1 MNRLIK
7 WWQLVHS
14 SFWFI
19 PGVMSGAAAALAI
32 GAVALDRAKSNEWR
46 DSFGFLY
53 TGGAEGASTV
63 LGTIAGSMIT
73 IAGVVFS
80 MTLIALSLASS
91 QLGPRLLRNF
101 MRDAINQI
109 VLGTFVATFLYC
121 LLVLRTIR
129 RAEDSLFVPHLAV
142 TLGVVL
148 AVASVGVLI
157 YFIHHISLSIQ
168 ADHVVARVGRE
179 LMRGIDDIFPDRL
192 DPAAQDKSKEPEDGA
207 LPPGFDEEAREVLTF
222 EDGYVRS
229 VDVGALM
236 KLATEED
243 VVFKVDRGPSTYVVE
258 HQPLVR
264 VWPAVRVTEQLMRRV
279 NTAFM
284 LGGSRTPGQDIEFSV
299 DQIVEIAVRALS
311 PGVNDPFTAV
321 RCVDQLASALSRMA
335 RRELPSSFHYDEHGR
350 LRVVYAVF
358 SFEDIADSALNQIR
372 QNARTNA
379 AVTIRLMEAIT
390 TVAAFADRLDDREAL
405 RRHAEMIA
413 RGAREG
419 LPEENDRREVNKRY
433 TNAIEALDAP
443 RRHGGAEDSGSGET
457 HGGASGEP
465 RDEPRPD

>member
-1 MNRLIK
+1 MVNRLLK
-7 WWQLVHS
+7 WWQLLHS

-19 PGVMSGAAAALAI
+19 PGVMSGGAAMLAV
-32 GAVALDRAKSNEWR
+32 GAVALDRAKSDEWR
-46 DSFGFLY
+46 ETFGFLY

-129 RAEDSLFVPHLAV
+129 RAEDNLFVPHVAV

-168 ADHVVARVGRE
+168 ADQVVARVGRE

-192 DPAAQDKSKEPEDGA
+192 DPAAQDRSEEPVGTG
-207 LPPGFDEEAREVLTF
+207 LPPGFDEEAREVLAS

-229 VDVGALM
+229 VDTGALM
-236 KLATEED
+236 ELATEED
-243 VVFKVDRGPSTYVVE
+243 VVFMVDRGPSTYVVE
-258 HQPLVR
+258 HRPLVR
-264 VWPAVRVTEQLMRRV
+264 VWPAVRVTESLVNRV
-279 NTAFM
+279 NTAFL
-284 LGGSRTPGQDIEFSV
+284 LGSSRTPGQDIEFSV

-321 RCVDQLASALSRMA
+321 RCVDQLASALSLVA
-335 RRELPSSFHYDEHGR
+335 QREIPSPLHYDEHGQ
-350 LRVVYAVF
+350 LRVVYSVV
-358 SFEDIADSALNQIR
+358 SFADIADSAFNQIR
-372 QNARTNA
+372 QNARTNT
-379 AVTIRLMEAIT
+379 AVTIRLLEAIT
-390 TVAAFADRLDDREAL
+390 AVAAFADRLDDREAL
-405 RRHAEMIA
+405 RRHAEMIL

-419 LPEENDRREVNKRY
+419 LPEENDRRDVDQRY
-433 TNAIEALDAP
+433 MDVTNALDAP
-443 RRHGGAEDSGSGET
+443 GRRGGT
-457 HGGASGEP
+457 
-465 RDEPRPD
+465 DEAVVRR

>member
-1 MNRLIK
+1 MVNRLIK

-19 PGVMSGAAAALAI
+19 PGAMSAAAALLAI
-32 GAVALDRAKSNEWR
+32 GAVALDRVKSDEWR
-46 DSFGFLY
+46 ENFGFLY

-101 MRDAINQI
+101 MRDTINQV

-129 RAEDSLFVPHLAV
+129 RAEDDLFVPHLAV

-148 AVASVGVLI
+148 AVVSVGVLI

-168 ADHVVARVGRE
+168 ADQVVARVGRE
-179 LMRGIDDIFPDRL
+179 LMRGIEDIFPDRL
-192 DPAAQDKSKEPEDGA
+192 DPAAQDRSEESEDAG
-207 LPPGFDEEAREVLTF
+207 LPPGFDDEAREVLTSGN
-222 EDGYVRS
+222 GYVRS
-229 VDVGALM
+229 VDVGALV
-236 KLATEED
+236 KLGTEED
-243 VVFKVDRGPSTYVVE
+243 VVFKVDRGPSAYVVE
-258 HQPLVR
+258 HAPLVR
-264 VWPAVRVTEQLMRRV
+264 VWPAVRVTEPLMSRV
-279 NTAFM
+279 NNAFM
-284 LGGSRTPGQDIEFSV
+284 LGTTRTPGQDIEFSV
-299 DQIVEIAVRALS
+299 HQIVEIAVRALS

-321 RCVDQLASALSRMA
+321 RCVDQLASALSRVA
-335 RRELPSSFHYDEHGR
+335 RREIPSPFHYDEHGR
-350 LRVVYAVF
+350 VRVVYAVV
-358 SFEDIADSALNQIR
+358 SFADIVDSAFNQIR
-372 QNARTNA
+372 QSARTDA

-390 TVAAFADRLDDREAL
+390 TVAAFTDRLDDRETL
-405 RRHAEMIA
+405 RRHAEMIV

-419 LPEENDRREVNKRY
+419 LPEENDRREVNRRY
-433 TNAIEALDAP
+433 TDAIEALDAP
-443 RRHGGAEDSGSGET
+443 GRRGGAEDSAVG
-457 HGGASGEP
+457 
-465 RDEPRPD
+465 D